1 MKFNLI
7 PKEEKFFEMFE
18 QAASNVV
25 EGLFALRSL
34 VIHYDQVQDYSSK
47 VKHFEHEGDSI
58 THDIILKLNKTFV
71 TPLDRDDIHEL
82 ACTLDDI
89 IDMAWGVADRFVLY
103 KIDKPT
109 SEMIEIVELL
119 VRSGEE
125 LKKAIATMDKLRY
138 DTILE
143 HCKTVDSMENQVDQI
158 VRHAVATLM
167 NHGKDAVHVIKFKEI
182 YDHLE
187 RAADKCADVANVLES
202 VALKNA

>member
-1 MKFNLI
+1 MKFSLI

-18 QAASNVV
+18 HAASNVV
-25 EGLFALRSL
+25 KGLLSLRAL
-34 VIHYDQVQDYSSK
+34 VIHYDQVQEHSVK
-47 VKHFEHEGDSI
+47 VKQYEHDGDTI
-58 THDIILKLNKTFV
+58 THDLIMKLNKTFV

-103 KIDKPT
+103 KIEEPT

-119 VRSGEE
+119 VRAGDE
-125 LKKAIATMDKLRY
+125 LKKAISKMSHLHY
-138 DTILE
+138 DNILE
-143 HCKTVDSMENQVDQI
+143 HCKAVDGLENQVDQI
-158 VRHAVATLM
+158 VRHTVAALM
-167 NHGKDAVHVIKFKEI
+167 NSDKDPIQVIKFKEI

-202 VALKNA
+202 ISLKNA